1 MDWTVRL
8 VGSDEAETVLQA
20 EVFDGPALAAATAGF
35 LSGPQ
40 NIMVLAEMDGL
51 AVGFASGTVLDHP
64 DKPPSLLIQEL
75 GVNEPAQ
82 RRGIARVLLAA
93 LRDEGRRRGCRGS
106 WVLTEDDNVA
116 AKATYRAAGGR
127 EITGVVMYEWD
138 EGASSA

>member
-1 MDWTVRL
+1 MRL

-20 EVFDGPALAAATAGF
+20 EVFDGPALAAATARF

-93 LRDEGRRRGCRGS
+93 LRDEGRRRGCRES
-106 WVLTEDDNVA
+106 WVLTEDDNMA

-127 EITGVVMYEWD
+127 EITGGVMYEWD